1 MISPTSPL
9 DPLRR
14 PDLTPLGGAPVARR
28 APSVSDQ
35 FSPESS
41 LRLKESM
48 NRQPEIRPEVLE
60 RAKALAADP
69 DYPSPAIMRDVARQI
84 LGSPDLSEMD
94 T

>member
-1 MISPTSPL
+1 
-9 DPLRR
+9 
-14 PDLTPLGGAPVARR
+14 
-28 APSVSDQ
+28 
-35 FSPESS
+35 
-41 LRLKESM
+41 M

-69 DYPSPAIMRDVARQI
+69 AYPSPAIMRDVARQI